1 MRYFIELAYN
11 GTRFCGWQRQP
22 NGVTVQEVLEK
33 ALSTLLRKE
42 TEIIGCGRTDTGVHA
57 TQYFAHFDT
66 ETIVPK
72 DTAHH
77 INRILS
83 KDVSVKHIFLVE
95 DTVHARFGATKRSY
109 EYTILFHKNPFLTE
123 TAYYLHVAKQLDVV
137 KMNEAAALLLSY
149 QDFTTFCKTGGDTPT
164 HICHLTRSEWV
175 LDEKNDQLVFHIS
188 ANRFLRGMVRLIV
201 GACLNVGLGKTD
213 ISILKKAMDTQ
224 SVLPK
229 SLSVP
234 PHGLSLTKIEY
245 EVLSEKF

>member
-33 ALSTLLRKE
+33 ALSTLLRNE
-42 TEIIGCGRTDTGVHA
+42 TEITGCGRTDTGVHA

-66 ETIVPK
+66 ASIVP
-72 DTAHH
+72 DDLAHH

-83 KDVSVKHIFLVE
+83 KDVAVKRIFLVE
-95 DTVHARFGATKRSY
+95 DALHARFSATKRSY
-109 EYTILFHKNPFLTE
+109 EYTILFDKNPFLTE
-123 TAYYLHVAKQLDVV
+123 NAYYLHVAKQLDIA
-137 KMNEAAALLLSY
+137 KMNEAAALLLQY
-149 QDFTTFCKTGGDTPT
+149 KDFTTFCKTGGDTST
-164 HICHLTRSEWV
+164 HLCQLTRSEWV
-175 LDEKNDQLVFHIS
+175 LDEKNGKLVFYIS

-201 GACLNVGLGKTD
+201 GACLNIGLRKTD
-213 ISILKKAMDTQ
+213 ISTLKKAMDTQ
-224 SVLPK
+224 SLLPK

-245 EVLSEKF
+245 EGSDK